1 MGEKFRLE
9 PALAAALRRPYNP
22 QMDRMIGIL
31 GGMGPEATLDL
42 YDRIIRLVPA
52 RKDQDHPRVLIYS
65 NPKIPDRTLAILVEG
80 PSPLEALVESA
91 RVLERAGAGI
101 IAIPCNASHHFLPEI
116 APRIGIP
123 ILDMIG
129 ETCRRVV
136 KRRPPLKRVG
146 LLAAS
151 GTVLGRVYHRTLE
164 SAGLRVLVPG
174 APGQERLHR
183 AIMQVKA
190 GAHDASTR
198 EIFHRAGRS
207 LVRRG
212 AQAVILGCTEIPLA
226 FDPEAAGYPTFDAT
240 EILAEAAVDWAL
252 GKEGG
257 GA

>member
-1 MGEKFRLE
+1 MSEKFPLE
-9 PALAAALRRPYNP
+9 PALAATVRRPYNP

-42 YDRIIRLVPA
+42 YRRIIRLVPA

-65 NPKIPDRTLAILVEG
+65 NPKIPDRTLAILGEG

-123 ILDMIG
+123 LLDMIG
-129 ETCRRVV
+129 ETCRRIVSG
-136 KRRPPLKRVG
+136 RPSIERVG

-151 GTVLGRVYHRTLE
+151 GTVRGGVYHRTLE
-164 SAGLRVLVPG
+164 KAGLRVLVPD

-190 GAHDASTR
+190 GAHDEGTR
-198 EIFHRAGRS
+198 ELFHAAGRS

-226 FDPEAAGYPTFDAT
+226 FDPEAAGYPTLDAT

-252 GKEGG
+252 GKEGR